1 MRGGSGMAAFQ
12 YPGSATTDA
21 SLDQLAERAIALA
34 ARLLANAKQQQNGQE
49 LTYDSKIARMMEDP
63 PGKGGVSL

>member
-1 MRGGSGMAAFQ
+1 MRERSGMAAFQ

-34 ARLLANAKQQQNGQE
+34 ARLLTNAKRRQNDQE
-49 LTYDSKIARMMEDP
+49 LTHSSKIARRM
-63 PGKGGVSL
+63 

>member
-1 MRGGSGMAAFQ
+1 MAAFQ

-34 ARLLANAKQQQNGQE
+34 ARLLTNAKQQQNGQE
-49 LTYDSKIARMMEDP
+49 LVYSSKISRRM
-63 PGKGGVSL
+63 